1 MKPEFKMVE
10 NIGPNEQQK
19 RLFLGLLTMLI
30 GLILGILLIIS
41 SLGRGWGVI
50 LFIFFWLGAL
60 GYFQAKNKTCVVLA
74 YKGICNMDIGE
85 QEITDETL
93 KARLRK
99 QALEVHILSLI
110 VAILLTTIIV
120 VFPR

>member
-74 YKGICNMDIGE
+74 YKGTCNMDIGE
-85 QEITDETL
+85 EEITDETL
-93 KARLRK
+93 KAMLRK

-110 VAILLTTIIV
+110 VAILLTSIIV